1 MLSEQLS
8 AATSTHSMEVAKLK
22 KELAHYQQ
30 SREEDSSPRLQ
41 EELDNLQAEL
51 DRAQSERKVLE
62 DTHARENSELRKVGA
77 VGGHGLASRK
87 ACVCPC
93 ACHVYPCVS
102 LCTSFSSICAVTVD
116 LLKLVP

>member
-8 AATSTHSMEVAKLK
+8 AATSTHSMEVARLK

-41 EELDNLQAEL
+41 VELDNLQAEL

-77 VGGHGLASRK
+77 GGGHELASRK
-87 ACVCPC
+87 ACVPMCMSG
-93 ACHVYPCVS
+93 VSMCVFVHKFFLH
-102 LCTSFSSICAVTVD
+102 LCSYCGIY
-116 LLKLVP
+116 